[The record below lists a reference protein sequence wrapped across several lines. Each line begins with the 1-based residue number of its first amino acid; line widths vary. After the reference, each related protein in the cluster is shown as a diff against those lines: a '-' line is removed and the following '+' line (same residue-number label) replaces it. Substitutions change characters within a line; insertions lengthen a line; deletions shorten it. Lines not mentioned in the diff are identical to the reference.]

1 MGMNRINGPSI
12 SELEARA
19 LDLQPH
25 MDEALQTLSPEQI
38 PDCIGQLGTPMKAVA
53 TCSSKGQLQTLC
65 FQLTMKNM
73 ALQRQVLD
81 LKTQI
86 RE

>member
-1 MGMNRINGPSI
+1 MATNRTTGPSI

-19 LDLQPH
+19 IDLQPH
-25 MDEALQTLSPEQI
+25 MDAALQGLSAQQI
-38 PDCIGQLGTPMKAVA
+38 LDYIEQLGEPMRAVA
-53 TCSSKGQLQTLC
+53 ACSSKGQLQTLC

-81 LKTQI
+81 LKQQVG
-86 RE
+86 E